1 MMFGLLSLVAAY
13 LIGGVPF
20 GFLVVRLM
28 TGKDVRAEGSGNIG
42 ATNVLRTTGKLPGI
56 LTLVL
61 DIAKGVLAV
70 WMTDR
75 LTGGDPVWLGAAA
88 VAVVLGHAF
97 PVFLKFQGGKAVASF
112 VGAFGYLAP
121 LPLAAV
127 VIVFVVVV
135 AVTRFVSLGSIIGA
149 MMFPLALWLIAQPP
163 AAIMGAAMFGGV
175 FIIWRHEG
183 NIARLRAGNEN
194 VLSFSKKTR

>member
-1 MMFGLLSLVAAY
+1 MIFGLLSVAVAY
-13 LIGGVPF
+13 LLGGIPF
-20 GFLVVRLM
+20 GFVVVRLL

-56 LTLVL
+56 LTLAL

-70 WMTDR
+70 WIAER
-75 LTGGDPVWLGAAA
+75 LTSGDPAWLAAA
-88 VAVVLGHAF
+88 ALAVVLGHAY

-149 MMFPLALWLIAQPP
+149 LVFPLGLWLIAQPP
-163 AAIMGAAMFGGV
+163 APVMVAAVAGGA
-175 FIIWRHEG
+175 FIIWRHEA
-183 NIARLRAGNEN
+183 NIRRLRAGNEN
-194 VLSFSKKTR
+194 VLSFSKKK

>member
-1 MMFGLLSLVAAY
+1 MIFGLLSVAVAY
-13 LIGGVPF
+13 LLGGIPF
-20 GFLVVRLM
+20 GFVVVRLL

-56 LTLVL
+56 LTLAL

-70 WMTDR
+70 WIAER
-75 LTGGDPVWLGAAA
+75 LTSGDAAWLAAA
-88 VAVVLGHAF
+88 ALAVVLGHAY
-97 PVFLKFQGGKAVASF
+97 PVFLKFEGGKAVASF

-149 MMFPLALWLIAQPP
+149 LVFPLGLWLIAQPP
-163 AAIMGAAMFGGV
+163 APVMVAAVAGGA
-175 FIIWRHEG
+175 FIIWRHEA
-183 NIARLRAGNEN
+183 NIRRLRAGNEN
-194 VLSFSKKTR
+194 VLSFSKKK